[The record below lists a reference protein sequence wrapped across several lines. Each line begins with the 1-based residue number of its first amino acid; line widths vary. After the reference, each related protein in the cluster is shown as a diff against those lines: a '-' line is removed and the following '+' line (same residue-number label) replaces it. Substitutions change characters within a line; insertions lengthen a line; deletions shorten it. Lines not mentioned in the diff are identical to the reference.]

1 MRREQLQREGGGEGG
16 GARAGLGTILEIR
29 SEQILAAKFRQGRC
43 AESWPV
49 TGCFQTWPS

>member
-16 GARAGLGTILEIR
+16 GGRAGLGTILEIR